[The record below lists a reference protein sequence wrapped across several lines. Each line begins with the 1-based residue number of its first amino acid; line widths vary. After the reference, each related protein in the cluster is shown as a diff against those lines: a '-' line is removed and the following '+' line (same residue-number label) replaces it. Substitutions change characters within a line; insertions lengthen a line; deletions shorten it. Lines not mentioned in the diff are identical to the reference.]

1 MPAPSSALRP
11 AVAAAALAA
20 CAALTARAGDLRPL
34 ARGLAAPF
42 RALHREKPPTH
53 IDCDV
58 ERLAARIDW
67 LQHQLDADGSIV
79 AKEPDVWGQ
88 SRLMRHRYE
97 YEEQMRRQLGAFTE
111 RSSAAIRRSDQAF
124 LGMALAVQSASGRR
138 RGPNDVAVPDATG
151 SASVVNSI
159 QGLLPTTNE
168 AVGRSDPVIIARTAP
183 FAVPE
188 APPGFRFADQPL
200 GLEPTVHLDHL
211 SRYLHHLA
219 ELRRVNEGDDS
230 ADAPGYALNLVRIPV
245 SVTPG
250 GRTCTG
256 HGAEITIRVEPVLG
270 PDLLPATFRN
280 LVINDLVDVIA
291 PALTWCVNDP
301 ESAAW
306 AETIATDGG
315 AGAAEPAR
323 RQGVLAAMDGLAAR
337 LPVPTP
343 AAAPAVKVR
352 RARLPLPVT
361 QLADVAGIG
370 PIAILVRD
378 TRAALANHPANR
390 PCIDYLDVRGH
401 LAEELEAAYDLLCQP
416 EHRDVWAELAGW
428 NLAALVR
435 GRRLDEIAA
444 LRCRFLA
451 GLGAVT
457 AAVADSG
464 ELLLPGA
471 DVCCGPAR
479 PNPPLCRTTT
489 AVLAWGIL
497 VESALLDDRLAED
510 IRETAAARGGVA
522 VGRCTAPAFGPDPPP
537 EAREA
542 FAAYVRARW
551 PVRVFAL
558 DPVREEQNVDDTYA
572 RRRELQIAMATA
584 AATGRLNAQA
594 MARFTRRLETDMAVV
609 ALNQTAVGFTHG
621 SDTFG
626 WRFYP
631 RVQTPPTR
639 GTLATMAETF
649 CGPASEC
656 DLAARK
662 LEPGPRECTALV
674 VMPSFVPALT
684 FDVRSTWFSLAHP
697 GRTDQTMRHTMELS
711 RAVQALRHDEAACAR
726 CAHRYRPG
734 EVARLLAE
742 VEKLDRRLP
751 LQTLQARIPYENT
764 AGGFELFSSGVTD
777 LAPELVGWYGAPGID
792 PGGAT
797 TLFLVGKGFSVHDT
811 SVVAG
816 GLPCRF
822 TLVSREVLR
831 VEVPAGARTIAP
843 PACDGVAAAPRRAG
857 LVLAAATE
865 PLPAPTPADDD
876 DASPVAP
883 PEAARGP
890 APLPA
895 APCGALDCNR
905 REVVDVHLATPYGV
919 SGHLLVPVVR
929 SSPDAGGGPA
939 FADACRIDLTFTVA
953 KAAGTRA
960 EAARIDEY
968 FASSCDALAIAV
980 PASFVPPAKVE
991 LRLLV
996 RDAATGATAA
1006 GFSVADPPFDA
1017 RASRYVIAGG
1027 DLRNFVGDTSRP
1039 ATDKT
1044 LRGALKPY
1052 LDHLLAAGG
1061 LADDGESAAFTVTA
1075 ALVAGQQVVPVGGAI
1090 DVRATRRGP
1099 TVVEPAPAAAP

>member
-1 MPAPSSALRP
+1 MPATSRAPR
-11 AVAAAALAA
+11 AAALAA
-20 CAALTARAGDLRPL
+20 AVAALCSPAPAGDIRPL

-42 RALHREKPPTH
+42 RALHREKPPSH

-88 SRLMRHRYE
+88 SRLMRHRAE
-97 YEEQMRRQLGAFTE
+97 YEEQMRRQLGAFAE

-151 SASVVNSI
+151 SASVINSI

-168 AVGRSDPVIIARTAP
+168 AAGRSDPVIIARTAP

-188 APPGFRFADQPL
+188 APAGFRFADEPL
-200 GLEPTVHLDHL
+200 GLEPNAHLDHL
-211 SRYLHHLA
+211 SGYLHHLA

-250 GRTCTG
+250 ARTCAG
-256 HGAEITIRVEPVLG
+256 HGAEITIRAEAVLG
-270 PDLLPATFRN
+270 PDLLPTTFRT

-301 ESAAW
+301 QSVAW
-306 AETIATDGG
+306 ADTIATDG
-315 AGAAEPAR
+315 AAAPAEPAR
-323 RQGVLAAMDGLAAR
+323 RQGVMAALAGLAAR
-337 LPVPTP
+337 LPAPTP

-352 RARLPLPVT
+352 RSRLPLPFT
-361 QLADVAGIG
+361 QLVDVAGIG
-370 PIAILVRD
+370 PIAVLVRD

-390 PCIDYLDVRGH
+390 PCIEYLDVRGH
-401 LAEELEAAYDLLCQP
+401 LAEELEAAYDFLCQDDRR
-416 EHRDVWAELAGW
+416 HAWGELAGW

-435 GRRLDEIAA
+435 SRRLDEIAA
-444 LRCRFLA
+444 LRRRFLT
-451 GLGAVT
+451 GLGALP
-457 AAVADSG
+457 ADGVDAG
-464 ELLLPGA
+464 ELLLPA
-471 DVCCGPAR
+471 DDACCDPAR
-479 PNPPLCRTTT
+479 RGPPLCRTTT
-489 AVLAWGIL
+489 AVLAWAIL

-510 IRETAAARGGVA
+510 VRETAGGAAR
-522 VGRCTAPAFGPDPPP
+522 RCTATFFGPDPPA
-537 EAREA
+537 EARQA
-542 FAAYVRARW
+542 FADYVRARW

-558 DPVREEQNVDDTYA
+558 DPVRDEQNVDDSYA

-584 AATGRLNAQA
+584 AATGRLTAQA

-626 WRFYP
+626 WRFFP
-631 RVQTPPTR
+631 RVQTPPAR
-639 GTLATMAETF
+639 GTLATLAETVCGPMAE
-649 CGPASEC
+649 A
-656 DLAARK
+656 DLAARR
-662 LEPGPRECTALV
+662 LEPGCRECTALV
-674 VMPSFVPALT
+674 VMPSFVPTLT
-684 FDVRSTWFSLAHP
+684 FDVRTTWFSLTHP

-711 RAVQALRHDEAACAR
+711 RAVQALRNDEAACAR
-726 CAHRYRPG
+726 SAHLYRPG

-764 AGGFELFSSGVTD
+764 AGGFELFSTGVSD

-797 TLFLVGKGFSVHDT
+797 TLFLVGKGFSVLDT
-811 SVVAG
+811 SVIAG

-822 TLVSREVLR
+822 SLVSREVLR
-831 VEVPAGARTIAP
+831 VEVPPGARAIAP
-843 PACDGVAAAPRRAG
+843 PACAAIARGPREAR
-857 LVLAAATE
+857 LTLASATE
-865 PLPAPTPADDD
+865 PLPAPVGPGDAADAGDATP
-876 DASPVAP
+876 P
-883 PEAARGP
+883 AAIP
-890 APLPA
+890 AA
-895 APCGALDCNR
+895 TDAPCGLLDCGR

-929 SSPDAGGGPA
+929 TAAAAGGGPA

-953 KAAGTRA
+953 KAAGSRI
-960 EAARIDEY
+960 EAARMDEY
-968 FASSCDALAIAV
+968 FASSCDAVAIAV
-980 PASFVPPAKVE
+980 PPSFIPPAKVE

-1075 ALVAGQQVVPVGGAI
+1075 ALVAGQQVVPVTGAI
-1090 DVRATRRGP
+1090 DVRATRRGK
-1099 TVVEPAPAAAP
+1099 TSVEPAPATAPTP

>member
-1 MPAPSSALRP
+1 MPASSRVPRAA
-11 AVAAAALAA
+11 AVAAAAATLCLHAS
-20 CAALTARAGDLRPL
+20 AGDLRPL

-42 RALHREKPPTH
+42 RALHREKPPTA

-58 ERLAARIDW
+58 ERLASRIDW

-88 SRLMRHRYE
+88 GRLMRHRAE
-97 YEEQMRRQLGAFTE
+97 YEEQMRRQLGAFAE

-124 LGMALAVQSASGRR
+124 LCMALAIHSASGRR
-138 RGPNDVAVPDATG
+138 RGSADVAVPDATG
-151 SASVVNSI
+151 SASVINSI

-188 APPGFRFADQPL
+188 APSGFRFADEPL

-211 SRYLHHLA
+211 SGYLQHLA

-250 GRTCTG
+250 ARTSAG
-256 HGAEITIRVEPVLG
+256 HGAEITIRAEPVLG
-270 PDLLPATFRN
+270 PDLLPTTFRT
-280 LVINDLVDVIA
+280 LVVNDLVDVIA

-301 ESAAW
+301 EAVAW
-306 AETIATDGG
+306 AETIAAD
-315 AGAAEPAR
+315 GAATAAR
-323 RQGVLAAMDGLAAR
+323 RQGVMAAMESLAAR

-343 AAAPAVKVR
+343 VAAPAVKVR
-352 RARLPLPVT
+352 RSRMPLPFT
-361 QLADVAGIG
+361 QLVDVAGIG

-390 PCIDYLDVRGH
+390 PCIDYLAVRGH
-401 LAEELEAAYDLLCQP
+401 LAEELEAAYDFLRQP
-416 EHRDVWAELAGW
+416 DRRHAWDDLAGW
-428 NLAALVR
+428 SLATLVR
-435 GRRLDEIAA
+435 GRRLDEIAG
-444 LRCRFLA
+444 LRCRFLS
-451 GLGAVT
+451 GLNV
-457 AAVADSG
+457 AAPVGGGG
-464 ELLLPGA
+464 EEVLLPADGA
-471 DVCCGPAR
+471 CCDPAR
-479 PNPPLCRTTT
+479 PVPRLCRTTT
-489 AVLAWGIL
+489 AVLAWAIL
-497 VESALLDDRLAED
+497 VESALLDDRLAQD
-510 IRETAAARGGVA
+510 VREAGASQGAVALDRCAA
-522 VGRCTAPAFGPDPPP
+522 PFFGPDPPP
-537 EAREA
+537 EARQA
-542 FAAYVRARW
+542 FADYVRTRW

-558 DPVREEQNVDDTYA
+558 DPVRDEQNVDDAYA

-594 MARFTRRLETDMAVV
+594 MARFTRRLETDMAVA

-621 SDTFG
+621 ADTFG
-626 WRFYP
+626 WRFHP

-639 GTLATMAETF
+639 GTFATLAETV
-649 CGPASEC
+649 CGPSSEA
-656 DLAARK
+656 DLASRR
-662 LEPGPRECTALV
+662 LEPGCRECTALV

-684 FDVRSTWFSLAHP
+684 FDVRTTWFSLVHP

-711 RAVQALRHDEAACAR
+711 RTVQALRHDEAACAR
-726 CAHRYRPG
+726 CAHLYRPG

-751 LQTLQARIPYENT
+751 LQTLQARIPSENT
-764 AGGFELFSSGVTD
+764 AGGFELFSAGVTD

-792 PGGAT
+792 TDAAT

-811 SVVAG
+811 SVIAG

-831 VEVPAGARTIAP
+831 VEVPPGARSIAP
-843 PACDGVAAAPRRAG
+843 PACEAVARAPREAR
-857 LVLAAATE
+857 LVLTAASE
-865 PLPAPTPADDD
+865 PLPAPAEPD
-876 DASPVAP
+876 DAASP
-883 PEAARGP
+883 P
-890 APLPA
+890 AVTPA
-895 APCGALDCNR
+895 APCGLHDCRR
-905 REVVDVHLATPYGV
+905 REMVDVHLATPYGV
-919 SGHLLVPVVR
+919 SGHLLVPVAR
-929 SSPDAGGGPA
+929 TAAAAGGGPA

-953 KAAGTRA
+953 KTAGART

-980 PASFVPPAKVE
+980 PASFIPPAKVE

-996 RDAATGATAA
+996 RDAATNATAA
-1006 GFSVADPPFDA
+1006 GFSFADPPFDA

-1027 DLRNFVGDTSRP
+1027 DLRNLVGDTSRP

-1052 LDHLLAAGG
+1052 LDHLLAEGH
-1061 LADDGESAAFTVTA
+1061 LAEDGESAAFTVTA
-1075 ALVAGQQVVPVGGAI
+1075 ALVAGQQAVPVGGAI
-1090 DVRATRRGP
+1090 DVRATRRGK
-1099 TVVEPAPAAAP
+1099 TVVEPAPAAATAP